1 MMNVAALMGM
11 GMAIIAIVGIVVIAC
26 YVIFSVSHMKALKAM
41 GYDKAWLAWI
51 PYGVFYACADAAA
64 EGEGEKVK
72 LFGSLELP
80 AMVFKLWWI
89 LPLALLFIP
98 VNGTVENVI
107 TIVLN
112 VVFLGCSYA
121 KMYAK
126 LEGKQ
131 ESETQAIGC
140 VSGLIP
146 IIAVVKFLSYKGN
159 N

>member
-1 MMNVAALMGM
+1 MSTYG
-11 GMAIIAIVGIVVIAC
+11 AILGASIGVILLCLVVVVAC
-26 YVIFSVSHMKALKAM
+26 YVLYAVSHMKALKAL
-41 GYDKAWLAWI
+41 GYKNAWLAWI

-64 EGEGEKVK
+64 EGEGEKV
-72 LFGSLELP
+72 
-80 AMVFKLWWI
+80 FKLWWI
-89 LPLALLFIP
+89 LPVALLFIP

>member
-89 LPLALLFIP
+89 LPVALLFIP

>member
-1 MMNVAALMGM
+1 MNVAALMGM
-11 GMAIIAIVGIVVIAC
+11 GMAIIALVGIVVIAC

-89 LPLALLFIP
+89 LPVALLFIP

>member
-89 LPLALLFIP
+89 LPVALLFIP

-107 TIVLN
+107 TIILN

>member
-1 MMNVAALMGM
+1 MSTYG
-11 GMAIIAIVGIVVIAC
+11 AILGASIGVILLCLVVMVAC
-26 YVIFSVSHMKALKAM
+26 YVLYAVSHMKALKAL
-41 GYDKAWLAWI
+41 GYKNAWLA
-51 PYGVFYACADAAA
+51 FYACADAAA
-64 EGEGEKVK
+64 EVEGEKVK

>member
-1 MMNVAALMGM
+1 MSTYG
-11 GMAIIAIVGIVVIAC
+11 AILGASIGVILLCLVVVVAC
-26 YVIFSVSHMKALKAM
+26 YVLYAVSHMKALKAL
-41 GYDKAWLAWI
+41 GYKNAWLAWI

-64 EGEGEKVK
+64 EGE
-72 LFGSLELP
+72 LP

-89 LPLALLFIP
+89 LPVALLFIP

>member
-1 MMNVAALMGM
+1 MNVAALMGM

-89 LPLALLFIP
+89 LPVALLFIP

>member
-80 AMVFKLWWI
+80 VMVFKLWWI
-89 LPLALLFIP
+89 LPVALLFIP

>member
-1 MMNVAALMGM
+1 
-11 GMAIIAIVGIVVIAC
+11 
-26 YVIFSVSHMKALKAM
+26 
-41 GYDKAWLAWI
+41 
-51 PYGVFYACADAAA
+51 
-64 EGEGEKVK
+64 
-72 LFGSLELP
+72 
-80 AMVFKLWWI
+80 MVFMLCCI
-89 LPLALLFIP
+89 LPLEMFFIP